1 MKVLPQTYFYFD
13 ISQQLPTFSY
23 DISLVFYTLFS
34 RRPVFVWQKFTGPV
48 FLPLVSAVF
57 AVVVL
62 VNVQFS
68 FGILPATF
76 VPYISF

>member
-1 MKVLPQTYFYFD
+1 MKVLPQTNFYFD
-13 ISQQLPTFSY
+13 ISQQLPAFSY
-23 DISLVFYTLFS
+23 DISHVFYTLFC
-34 RRPVFVWQKFTGPV
+34 RRPVFVWQKFSPV

-68 FGILPATF
+68 FGILPASF